1 MVKQFDTGIVD
12 EIEVERA
19 NLLKGGTKM
28 LKKTCKIGLM
38 LAICMGLVLV
48 LSLGQGVLAQEKK
61 CKDPEALTYAA
72 MSQERAPV
80 VAKRIAPL
88 LDYIA
93 KVTGKKVEVY
103 LTTSYAAQIEAM
115 LGGFGEIA
123 NFGPFAYVLATE
135 KNPNIEVFATYT
147 VKAMPEHFVP
157 GGPKYLG
164 ILVSKKG
171 SKFTS
176 IEKIKGAVAGFPDPG
191 STSGWLVPNVLFTKT
206 QLGGKSLKSYFSKLV
221 FTGSH
226 DANILAVLE
235 GRIDVAFTWD
245 SAPYRLWKR
254 GEMKRPADDLN
265 LLWSSPDIPLDPY
278 SYPKDLCPEIK
289 KNIKKAFL
297 TWHKQPQSK
306 AFFESIGATK
316 FVEMS
321 DKDYDVIRDLY
332 EAKKKMKE

>member
-1 MVKQFDTGIVD
+1 MK
-12 EIEVERA
+12 
-19 NLLKGGTKM
+19 TK
-28 LKKTCKIGLM
+28 LNP
-38 LAICMGLVLV
+38 ARSVLV
-48 LSLGQGVLAQEKK
+48 IACVIALVGSVAAGTVFAGE
-61 CKDPEALTYAA
+61 CENPDTLTYAA

-80 VAKRIAPL
+80 VAKRVAPM

-93 KVTGKKVEVY
+93 KVTGKKVDFY
-103 LTTSYAAQIEAM
+103 MTTSYAAQIEAM
-115 LGGFGEIA
+115 LGGFADIA

-135 KNPNIEVFATYT
+135 KAPGKIRVFATYT
-147 VKAMPEHFVP
+147 VKPMPEHFVP
-157 GGPKYLG
+157 GGPSYKG

-171 SKFTS
+171 SPYTS

-206 QLGGKSLKSYFSKLV
+206 QLGGMPLDKYFSKLV

-245 SAPYRLWKR
+245 SAPFRLWKR
-254 GEMKRPADDLN
+254 GEMGKPADELN

-278 SYPKDLCPEIK
+278 SYRTGLCPDIRAKIE
-289 KNIKKAFL
+289 KAFL
-297 TWHKQPQSK
+297 TWHEQPESK
-306 AFFESIGATK
+306 DFFDSIGGTK
-316 FVEMS
+316 FVPMK
-321 DKDYDVIRDLY
+321 DQDYDVIRELY

>member
-1 MVKQFDTGIVD
+1 M
-12 EIEVERA
+12 
-19 NLLKGGTKM
+19 LKGTY
-28 LKKTCKIGLM
+28 KIGV
-38 LAICMGLVLV
+38 ICMALMLV
-48 LSLGQGVLAQEKK
+48 LSLGQGVLAKE

-80 VAKRIAPL
+80 VAKRVAPM

-93 KVTGKKVEVY
+93 KVTGKKVEFY
-103 LTTSYAAQIEAM
+103 QTTSYAAQMEAM
-115 LGGFGEIA
+115 IGGFAEIA

-135 KNPNIEVFATYT
+135 KSPNIEVFATY
-147 VKAMPEHFVP
+147 VNKGMPEHFVP

-191 STSGWLVPNVLFTKT
+191 STSGWLVPNVLFPKKV
-206 QLGGKSLKSYFSKLV
+206 GESLESYFSKLV

-245 SAPYRLWKR
+245 SAPFRLWKR

-278 SYPKDLCPEIK
+278 SYPKDLCPELK
-289 KNIKKAFL
+289 EKIKKAFL
-297 TWHKQPQSK
+297 TWHEQPESK
-306 AFFESIGATK
+306 DFFEAIGATK

-332 EAKKKMKE
+332 EAKKKLKK